1 MSRDPSRGGLWRA
14 LAPILAVAFAL
25 RLAWVL
31 VAAVDPREAFLW
43 DMTFY
48 DLAALQVADGVLLR
62 DFDGV
67 ATARWTPGYP
77 LLLGGTYAIFGTGLL
92 VGKLL
97 NVVLATFTVAAT
109 GLLGAR
115 LFGRAPGLLAAALLA
130 LLPGYVLYAP
140 LLLSET
146 AFVALFTLT
155 LLLFVHLDAR
165 RPESPAPRWLGFGVL
180 LGAAI
185 LVRGAALLFLAV
197 PALVAWRT
205 TRSPRIAA
213 QRAAVAALGVA
224 AVIAPWT
231 LRNAAVL
238 GAPVLLSTQQV
249 GMALT
254 FAHSDF
260 ADGGMSMRMA
270 GLREA
275 RLAEFRGLPQP
286 QREVAENRAEVRRAV
301 RYMLSHPLREL
312 SLVPQRWRHLFAHD
326 HEALTWAAPRGT
338 RGEIVGPVLSDV
350 WDRRTAGLADAVFY
364 AAALLALAGL
374 PACFDSRRP
383 ARLLLPGTV
392 LYTLFL
398 HGFVFAGDARFHAPL
413 YPILAILAPVGG
425 LALWRAGRVGL
436 RRHST

>member
-1 MSRDPSRGGLWRA
+1 VTRDRRSGGPWGG
-14 LAPILAVAFAL
+14 LAPILAVAFGI

-31 VAAVDPREAFLW
+31 AAPVDPREAFLW

-62 DFDGV
+62 DLDGV

-92 VGKLL
+92 MGKLL
-97 NVVLATFTVAAT
+97 NVVLATLSVACT

-115 LFGRAPGLLAAALLA
+115 LFGRTTGLAASAVLA

-146 AFVALFTLT
+146 AFVTLFSAT

-165 RPESPAPRWLGFGVL
+165 RPERLVPRWLGFGAL

-185 LVRGAALLFLAV
+185 LVRGAALLFLAI
-197 PALVAWRT
+197 PALVSWRT
-205 TRSPRIAA
+205 TRSPRVAM
-213 QRAAVAALGVA
+213 QRAAVAALGLA

-231 LRNAAVL
+231 LRNALVL
-238 GAPVLLSTQQV
+238 GAPVLLSTQQM

-270 GLREA
+270 ALRDA
-275 RLAEFRGLPQP
+275 RLAGFRDLPQP

-312 SLVPQRWRHLFAHD
+312 SLVPHRWRRLFAHD
-326 HEALTWAAPRGT
+326 HEALTWGAPRGP
-338 RGEIVGPVLSDV
+338 RGEIVGPVISDV
-350 WDRRTAGLADAVFY
+350 WDRRAAGLADAAFY
-364 AAALLALAGL
+364 AVALLALAGL

-383 ARLLLPGTV
+383 ARLLLPGSV
-392 LYTLFL
+392 LYTLIL
-398 HGFVFAGDARFHAPL
+398 HGLLFAGDARFHAPL
-413 YPILAILAPVGG
+413 YPILAILASVGG
-425 LALWRAGRVGL
+425 LSLWRAGRARLG
-436 RRHST
+436 RHST